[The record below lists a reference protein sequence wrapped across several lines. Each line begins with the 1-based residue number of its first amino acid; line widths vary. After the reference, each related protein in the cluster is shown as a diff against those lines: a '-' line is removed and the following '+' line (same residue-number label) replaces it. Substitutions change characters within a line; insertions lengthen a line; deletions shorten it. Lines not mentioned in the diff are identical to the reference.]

1 MKLSKVISLIDGE
14 LLSPIEADS
23 IEIGGA
29 MGADLMSDVLT
40 SIQPE
45 AVLLT
50 GLCNPQV
57 LRTAQIADI
66 RAIIFV
72 RCKKPTPEMLEI
84 AKNENIPLAKTKLG
98 LYTASGI
105 LYHAGLPNYESEA
118 KGDCP
123 Y

>member
-1 MKLSKVISLIDGE
+1 MKLSKIISLINGE
-14 LLSPIEADS
+14 LLSPIDPDG

-29 MGADLMSDVLT
+29 MGADLMSDVLR
-40 SIQPE
+40 SVQPE

-72 RCKKPTPEMLEI
+72 RCKIPTTEMLEI
-84 AKNENIPLAKTKLG
+84 AKIENIP
-98 LYTASGI
+98 
-105 LYHAGLPNYESEA
+105 
-118 KGDCP
+118 CR
-123 Y
+123 

>member
-1 MKLSKVISLIDGE
+1 MKLSEVISLINGE
-14 LLSPIEADS
+14 LLSSIDPDE

-40 SIQPE
+40 SIRPE

-57 LRTAQIADI
+57 VRTAQIADI

-72 RCKKPTPEMLEI
+72 RSKEPEPETMRI
-84 AKNENIPLAKTKLG
+84 ADEEKIPLIRTSFG
-98 LYTASGI
+98 LYKACGL
-105 LYHAGLPNYESEA
+105 LYESGLPNYELET
-118 KGDCP
+118 DED
-123 Y
+123 

>member
-1 MKLSKVISLIDGE
+1 MKLSEVISLINGE
-14 LLSPIEADS
+14 LLSSIDPDE

-40 SIQPE
+40 SVQPE

-66 RAIIFV
+66 RAIVFV
-72 RCKKPTPEMLEI
+72 RCKNPTPEMLEI
-84 AKNENIPLAKTKLG
+84 SKTENIPLIKTKFG
-98 LYTASGI
+98 LFTASGI
-105 LYHAGLPNYESEA
+105 LYNAGLPNYELEA
-118 KGDCP
+118 DGDCP